1 MFKSCLVHLL
11 FGSGLRSYN
20 SDNFIRSKS
29 PPDFTNSL
37 NDNVLRLISYNAT
50 AWLQSLE
57 IGPTILLMHESISE
71 ISHEWNSLFVE
82 MKKVGLIID
91 RENLYM
97 LDSLQNQ
104 NEIIKWW
111 QSDSVMKA
119 RNNFISSYMYNG

>member
-1 MFKSCLVHLL
+1 M
-11 FGSGLRSYN
+11 
-20 SDNFIRSKS
+20 
-29 PPDFTNSL
+29 
-37 NDNVLRLISYNAT
+37 LRLISYNAT

-71 ISHEWNSLFVE
+71 ISHKWNSLFVE